1 MDRSNIFEKKNV
13 SLWLKDGLS
22 SKLPTL
28 EQDIDCDVC
37 VVGAGITGITTAYSL
52 HEAGFKVVLIDKQ
65 EPLNLATGNTSA
77 KFTYQH
83 DLIYSDII
91 KHHNLDKAR
100 LYYEAQVEGLA
111 YVRALIDKHNIRC
124 DFKETSAIIYAKT
137 EEEFNELLEEKS
149 AYEKLNIPHDI
160 IYEIPLNI
168 VGTGGLKVPFQ
179 FELNPVKYLDAL
191 LSYLLEQGVSIF
203 KNTEAKTVV
212 SEGDIIKV
220 VTSDGKTISCKHLVI
235 ATAYPFFGG
244 DGFYFTRLAASR
256 FYMTAYP
263 ATDHYDDD
271 VMIISNSD
279 SPHSFR
285 FSDTDGIK
293 YILVGGE
300 GHRVGTVD
308 SQVNSYDLLASFAK
322 TYFNVSEPAFKWSAQ
337 DYKTVDSIPYIGC
350 LTSKYDNIFVATG
363 FNEWG
368 MSNGSFSALLIRDL
382 IKGTESKYEDL
393 FKPSRGEIKQN
404 IGSFL
409 KNNLEVAKQFV
420 KGKVVSDEIALD
432 DIKNDEGG
440 IIKLH
445 GKRVAAYRDEAGAL
459 FLSDSTCTH
468 MGCELEYNNAERS
481 FDCPCHGSRFSYDGK
496 VIEGPAMTDLKKVER

>member
-1 MDRSNIFEKKNV
+1 MDGSSIFEKKNV
-13 SLWLKDGLS
+13 SLWLKDGIT

-37 VVGAGITGITTAYSL
+37 IVGAGITGITTAYSL

-65 EPLNLATGNTSA
+65 EPLHLATGNTSA

-83 DLIYSDII
+83 DLIYSELI
-91 KHHNLDKAR
+91 KHHDLDKAR

-111 YVRALIDKHNIRC
+111 YVRALIDKHSIRC
-124 DFKETSAIIYAKT
+124 DFKETSAIVYAET
-137 EEEFNELLEEKS
+137 EEQFNELLEEKA
-149 AYEKLNIPHDI
+149 AYEKLDIPHEL

-191 LSYLLEQGVSIF
+191 LSYLLEQGVPIF

-212 SEGDIIKV
+212 SEGEGIKV
-220 VTSDGKTISCKHLVI
+220 VTSDQKTISSKHLVI

-263 ATDHYDDD
+263 ITDHHDDD
-271 VMIISNSD
+271 VMIISNAD

-285 FSDTDGIK
+285 FSDTDGVK

-308 SQVNSYDLLASFAK
+308 SQVNSYDLLAGFAK
-322 TYFNVSEPAFKWSAQ
+322 TYFNVGEPAFKWSAQ
-337 DYKTVDSIPYIGC
+337 DYKTV
-350 LTSKYDNIFVATG
+350 
-363 FNEWG
+363 
-368 MSNGSFSALLIRDL
+368 
-382 IKGTESKYEDL
+382 
-393 FKPSRGEIKQN
+393 
-404 IGSFL
+404 
-409 KNNLEVAKQFV
+409 
-420 KGKVVSDEIALD
+420 
-432 DIKNDEGG
+432 
-440 IIKLH
+440 
-445 GKRVAAYRDEAGAL
+445 
-459 FLSDSTCTH
+459 
-468 MGCELEYNNAERS
+468 
-481 FDCPCHGSRFSYDGK
+481 
-496 VIEGPAMTDLKKVER
+496 